1 MGVPIRNIADYSP
14 FGVQLD
20 GRTIQG
26 DFYRRGFNG
35 MEKDDEVKG
44 GGNSYDF
51 GARMYDSRVGRF
63 LSRDP
68 KENVLNQF
76 SPYHFA
82 LNSPV
87 QTMDDKG
94 EFPILINGKTLNDN
108 ERGSTKYWNPKILK
122 TIEKYTKYKLGASN
136 TGNNK
141 LMSQFSGDFYFV
153 DGNQGFLANTRYE
166 NGKIAA
172 YLDSDDIW
180 NKMKETM
187 VDGKITEQLQV
198 FSHSRGSAYAAGYME
213 SLREEIFKKAKEE
226 GIEFSY
232 DKGSLIEY
240 SINMAPHQS
249 NYINYAYSGSK
260 NVNISHV
267 GDPLS
272 GNDASGDVINIHSIP
287 DKELDPIEQHSVGSF
302 NRELKFVLNNLE
314 TNKDKSSLIGS
325 LKKWYKEYDSNRN
338 NGGESTIK

>member
-1 MGVPIRNIADYSP
+1 
-14 FGVQLD
+14 
-20 GRTIQG
+20 
-26 DFYRRGFNG
+26 
-35 MEKDDEVKG
+35 
-44 GGNSYDF
+44 
-51 GARMYDSRVGRF
+51 
-63 LSRDP
+63 
-68 KENVLNQF
+68 
-76 SPYHFA
+76 
-82 LNSPV
+82 
-87 QTMDDKG
+87 
-94 EFPILINGKTLNDN
+94 
-108 ERGSTKYWNPKILK
+108 
-122 TIEKYTKYKLGASN
+122 
-136 TGNNK
+136 
-141 LMSQFSGDFYFV
+141 
-153 DGNQGFLANTRYE
+153 
-166 NGKIAA
+166 
-172 YLDSDDIW
+172 
-180 NKMKETM
+180 MKETM